1 MTSYNLKSVRDA
13 NIQGKTV
20 LLRAD
25 LDVPIQSSRQERGSP
40 EAAIINHQS
49 SIADDTRLKAW
60 FPTLQY
66 LLEEGATIIIVGHLG
81 RPNSSTTNHESRI
94 MNHDKEFSLEP
105 VAKWL
110 NLKFKVHS
118 SKFKMTKVGEFDGW
132 EITDRIF
139 LLENIRF
146 HEGEERN
153 DSQLAKKLTSLA
165 QIFVNDAFAS
175 SHRSHASIV
184 GVTKFLPS
192 FAGLRLLEEVK
203 VLSQVL
209 ENPKRPLGV
218 VIGGAKIETK
228 LPLVE
233 KMHGFADYI
242 LVGGEIVENDKV
254 ILKVAHEK
262 VHSQSV
268 LLMADMLENKQDIT
282 LRSVENFL
290 QVLKNAKTIIWNG
303 PLGQIEDERYQ
314 KGTEILAEG
323 IAKIPAF
330 TVVGGGDTI
339 GFLKKKNL
347 LKGFSFVSIG
357 GGAMLEFL
365 AGENL
370 PGLVVLE
377 QK

>member
-1 MTSYNLKSVRDA
+1 MNNLRSVKNA
-13 NIQGKTV
+13 AVKNQTV

-25 LDVPIQSSRQERGSP
+25 LDVPIQSS
-40 EAAIINHQS
+40 IT
-49 SIADDTRLKAW
+49 DDTRLRAW
-60 FPTLQY
+60 FPTLNY

-81 RPNSSTTNHESRI
+81 RPEGI
-94 MNHDKEFSLEP
+94 DEKFSLEP

-110 NLKFKVHS
+110 SQKFKTQKLKV
-118 SKFKMTKVGEFDGW
+118 TQVGEFAGW
-132 EITDRIF
+132 EITDKIF

-146 HEGEERN
+146 YPEEEKN
-153 DSQLAKKLTSLA
+153 DPQFAKKLA
-165 QIFVNDAFAS
+165 QIAQVYVNDAFAS
-175 SHRSHASIV
+175 SHRAHASIV
-184 GVTKFLPS
+184 GITKFLPS

-218 VIGGAKIETK
+218 IIGGAKIETK

-233 KMHGFADYI
+233 KMHGFADFV
-242 LVGGEIVENDKV
+242 LVAGEIVDNDKV
-254 ILKVAHEK
+254 ILKISHEK
-262 VHSQSV
+262 IQAKSV
-268 LLMADMLENKQDIT
+268 LLMADTLENKQDIT

-290 QVLKNAKTIIWNG
+290 QVLQAAKTIVWNG
-303 PLGQIEDERYQ
+303 PLGKIEDEAYQ
-314 KGTEILAEG
+314 KGTELLAAG
-323 IAKIPAF
+323 IVKIPGF
-330 TVVGGGDTI
+330 TIVGGGDTI

-347 LKGFSFVSIG
+347 LKQFSFASTG

-365 AGENL
+365 AGEHL

>member
-25 LDVPIQSSRQERGSP
+25 LDVPIQSS
-40 EAAIINHQS
+40 IV
-49 SIADDTRLKAW
+49 DDTRLKAW

-66 LLEEGATIIIVGHLG
+66 LLEERATVIIVGHLG
-81 RPNSSTTNHESRI
+81 RPAGKDS
-94 MNHDKEFSLEP
+94 KFSLLP
-105 VAKWL
+105 IAKWTAAKL
-110 NLKFKVHS
+110 KTPNLKLK
-118 SKFKMTKVGEFDGW
+118 TAQLGEFGGW

-146 HEGEERN
+146 YKEEEEN
-153 DSQLAKKLTSLA
+153 DSQFAKKLASIA
-165 QIFVNDAFAS
+165 QVFVNDAFAS

-192 FAGLRLLEEVK
+192 FAGLRVLEEVK

-209 ENPKRPLGV
+209 EAPQRPLGV
-218 VIGGAKIETK
+218 IIGGAKIETK

-233 KMHGFADYI
+233 KMHGFADYV

-254 ILKVAHEK
+254 LIKVAREK
-262 VHSQSV
+262 VQSKSI
-268 LLMADMLENKQDIT
+268 LLMADTLENKQDIT

-290 QVLKNAKTIIWNG
+290 QVLQSAKTIVWNG
-303 PLGQIEDERYQ
+303 PMGQIEDEEFQ
-314 KGTEILAEG
+314 KGTAILAEG
-323 IAKIPAF
+323 IVKIPAY
-330 TVVGGGDTI
+330 TIVGGGDTI

-347 LKGFSFVSIG
+347 LKQFSFASTG

-377 QK
+377 Q

>member
-1 MTSYNLKSVRDA
+1 MMKTLRSVKNA
-13 NIQGKTV
+13 QVQNKTV
-20 LLRAD
+20 MLRAD
-25 LDVPIQSSRQERGSP
+25 LDVPIKNSTIG
-40 EAAIINHQS
+40 
-49 SIADDTRLKAW
+49 DDTRLKAW

-81 RPNSSTTNHESRI
+81 RPDGKDAKLSLLPIAQWIKNKLRFKN
-94 MNHDKEFSLEP
+94 DLKE
-105 VAKWL
+105 
-110 NLKFKVHS
+110 
-118 SKFKMTKVGEFDGW
+118 TKVGEFDGW
-132 EITDRIF
+132 EITDKIL

-146 HEGEERN
+146 YQEEEKN
-153 DSQLAKKLTSLA
+153 DPQFAQKLALLA

-175 SHRSHASIV
+175 SHRAHASIV

-233 KMHGFADYI
+233 KMHGFADYV
-242 LVGGEIVENDKV
+242 LVGGEIVENDRV

-262 VHSQSV
+262 VPGRSM
-268 LLMADMLENKQDIT
+268 LLMADTLGNKRDIT

-290 QVLKNAKTIIWNG
+290 QVLQSAKTIVWNG
-303 PLGQIEDERYQ
+303 PLGQIEVEAWQ

-323 IAKIPAF
+323 IVKIPAF
-330 TVVGGGDTI
+330 TIVGGGDTL
-339 GFLKKKNL
+339 GFLKEKDL
-347 LKGFSFVSIG
+347 LKQFSFVSTG

-377 QK
+377 Q

>member
-1 MTSYNLKSVRDA
+1 MSYNLNSIKSA
-13 NIQGKTV
+13 NVKEKTV

-25 LDVPIQSSRQERGSP
+25 LDVPIAQKSDFRSQMSEVG
-40 EAAIINHQS
+40 
-49 SIADDTRLKAW
+49 DDTRLKAW
-60 FPTLQY
+60 FSTLQY
-66 LLEEGATIIIVGHLG
+66 LLEEEAKIIIVGHLG
-81 RPNSSTTNHESRI
+81 RPVQNSESKI
-94 MNHDKEFSLEP
+94 QNSKFTLEP
-105 VAKWL
+105 VAKWIAAKL
-110 NLKFKVHS
+110 KTQNLKLK
-118 SKFKMTKVGEFDGW
+118 TAQLGEFGGW
-132 EITDRIF
+132 EITDKII

-146 HEGEERN
+146 YEEEEKN
-153 DSQLAKKLTSLA
+153 DPQFAKRLASIA
-165 QIFVNDAFAS
+165 QVFINDAFAS
-175 SHRSHASIV
+175 SHRAHASIV

-254 ILKVAHEK
+254 LLKVAHEK
-262 VHSQSV
+262 VHSQSM
-268 LLMADMLENKQDIT
+268 LLMADTLENKQDIT
-282 LRSVENFL
+282 IRSVENFL
-290 QVLKNAKTIIWNG
+290 QVLKNAKTIVWNG
-303 PLGQIEDERYQ
+303 PLGQIEDELYQ

-323 IAKIPAF
+323 IVKIPAF
-330 TVVGGGDTI
+330 TIVGGGDTI

-347 LKGFSFVSIG
+347 LKQFSFASTG

-370 PGLVVLE
+370 PGLVVLG
-377 QK
+377 

>member
-1 MTSYNLKSVRDA
+1 MNELKSVKNA
-13 NIQGKTV
+13 AVKNQTV

-25 LDVPIQSSRQERGSP
+25 LDVPIQNS
-40 EAAIINHQS
+40 IIE
-49 SIADDTRLKAW
+49 DDTRLKAW
-60 FPTLQY
+60 FPTLNY

-81 RPNSSTTNHESRI
+81 RPSGKE
-94 MNHDKEFSLEP
+94 KEFSLLWI
-105 VAKWL
+105 AQWL
-110 NLKFKVHS
+110 AGKFKTPNLKLK
-118 SKFKMTKVGEFDGW
+118 TIRLGEFNGW
-132 EITDRIF
+132 EITDKIF

-146 HEGEERN
+146 YQEEEKN
-153 DSQLAKKLTSLA
+153 EPQFAKKLAQLA
-165 QIFVNDAFAS
+165 QVFVNDAFAS
-175 SHRSHASIV
+175 SHRAHASIV

-218 VIGGAKIETK
+218 IIGGAKIETK

-233 KMHGFADYI
+233 KMHGFADFV
-242 LVGGEIVENDKV
+242 LVAGEIVDNDKV

-262 VHSQSV
+262 VPGRSL
-268 LLMADMLENKQDIT
+268 LLMADTIENKQDIT

-290 QVLKNAKTIIWNG
+290 QVLQAAKTIVWNG
-303 PLGQIEDERYQ
+303 PLGQIENEKYQ
-314 KGTEILAEG
+314 KGTEILAQG
-323 IAKIPAF
+323 IVKIPAF
-330 TVVGGGDTI
+330 TIVGGGDTI

-347 LKGFSFVSIG
+347 LKQFSFASTG

-365 AGENL
+365 AGERL
-370 PGLVVLE
+370 PGLIVLE

>member
-1 MTSYNLKSVRDA
+1 MNLKSVKGADVK
-13 NIQGKTV
+13 NKTV

-25 LDVPIQSSRQERGSP
+25 LDVPVRNTQIG
-40 EAAIINHQS
+40 
-49 SIADDTRLKAW
+49 DDTRLKAW
-60 FPTLQY
+60 LPTLQY
-66 LLEEGATIIIVGHLG
+66 LLEEGATIIIAGHLG
-81 RPNSSTTNHESRI
+81 RP
-94 MNHDKEFSLEP
+94 DGKEAKFSLLPIAE
-105 VAKWL
+105 WL
-110 NLKFKVHS
+110 SQKFKAQ
-118 SKFKMTKVGEFDGW
+118 KLKETKLGEFTGW
-132 EITDRIF
+132 EITDKII

-146 HEGEERN
+146 YPEEEKN
-153 DSQLAKKLTSLA
+153 DPQFAKKLASIA
-165 QIFVNDAFAS
+165 QVYVNDVFAS
-175 SHRSHASIV
+175 SHRAHASIV

-203 VLSQVL
+203 VLSGIL

-233 KMHGFADYI
+233 EMHGFADYI

-254 ILKVAHEK
+254 LLKVAHEK
-262 VHSQSV
+262 VHSQSM
-268 LLMADMLENKQDIT
+268 LLMADTLEDKQDIT

-290 QVLKNAKTIIWNG
+290 QVLKNAKTIVWNG
-303 PLGQIEDERYQ
+303 PLGQIEDEKYQ

-323 IAKIPAF
+323 IIKIPAF
-330 TVVGGGDTI
+330 TIVGGGDTI

-347 LKGFSFVSIG
+347 LKQFSFASTG

-365 AGENL
+365 AGEHL